1 MQIPYLRHLRE
12 IAEAQEVGCPF
23 WLSFITVI
31 SQAHTSWLLSR
42 TKILSTQLS
51 QRQGYAEQHTT
62 YSSNNYIYM
71 KNGNSTH

>member
-31 SQAHTSWLLSR
+31 SQANTSLVAKSYENFTYAAITPSR
-42 TKILSTQLS
+42 IY
-51 QRQGYAEQHTT
+51 GTT
-62 YSSNNYIYM
+62 YDELQ
-71 KNGNSTH
+71 